1 MSLRD
6 RKKLATREALSDA
19 ALRLLV
25 ERGIDAVTPESV
37 ADAVGVSP
45 RTFRNYYTCREEAV
59 FDAFVLRA
67 HAMVDALRA
76 RPGDEPVWDSLLA
89 VLPGEFS
96 EIVGNREDL
105 RVLKCTAM
113 DNPAMFA
120 QHLSAFER
128 IHRLMTETIAA
139 RIGRD
144 VDRDVEPAL
153 LATCAGAALRTAVDV
168 WVSREKDTPLP
179 ALVTEALETL
189 RAGIPIGN
197 EAGRL
202 TSTA

>member
-113 DNPAMFA
+113 DNTAMFA

-128 IHRLMTETIAA
+128 IHRLMTETIAE